1 MARDIPSYLAPGQ
14 LNNGVAMVVN
24 PVVDREVRGEVDIL
38 GAMLPN
44 ARDTRPTPNIR
55 YMRNL
60 EPRFTINLPILA
72 SPRT

>member
-1 MARDIPSYLAPGQ
+1 MARDIPSCLAPRQ
-14 LNNGVAMVVN
+14 LNSGVVMVINLVVN
-24 PVVDREVRGEVDIL
+24 REVRGEVDIL
-38 GAMLPN
+38 GAMLLN

-60 EPRFTINLPILA
+60 EPRFAIDSPMLA